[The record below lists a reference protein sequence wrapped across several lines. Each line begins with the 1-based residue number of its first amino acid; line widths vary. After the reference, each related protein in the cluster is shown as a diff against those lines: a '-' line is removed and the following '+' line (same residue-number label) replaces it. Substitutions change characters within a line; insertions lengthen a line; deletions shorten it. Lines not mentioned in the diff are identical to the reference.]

1 MRQQSIN
8 HGTRIETITVESVD
22 LNKNPFKIIA
32 GGKEYLTK
40 SLIVA
45 TGATAKRLRIPGENK
60 LWQRGISACAV
71 CDGGL
76 PIFREQRLVVIGGG
90 DVACEEALYLTKF
103 GSEVIMLVRRDEF
116 RASKAMQERVFKHE
130 KITIMRNTEALECI
144 GEKVLEKL
152 KIINNKTQEE
162 STLECKGLFY
172 AIGHQPNTEFLQGQI
187 AVDQEGYI
195 ITEKGSPKTS
205 VKGVFAAGDVQDKVY
220 RQAITSA
227 GVGCMAALEAEKIL
241 EEQREKEK

>member
-1 MRQQSIN
+1 
-8 HGTRIETITVESVD
+8 
-22 LNKNPFKIIA
+22 
-32 GGKEYLTK
+32 
-40 SLIVA
+40 
-45 TGATAKRLRIPGENK
+45 
-60 LWQRGISACAV
+60 
-71 CDGGL
+71 
-76 PIFREQRLVVIGGG
+76 
-90 DVACEEALYLTKF
+90 
-103 GSEVIMLVRRDEF
+103 
-116 RASKAMQERVFKHE
+116 
-130 KITIMRNTEALECI
+130 NTEALEGI

-241 EEQREKEK
+241 EEQ